1 MTPNEK
7 SMIEELFGRIRQTAM
22 PARDSEAERLIAEEM
37 ARTPGAAYALA
48 QTVLVQDQALRQA
61 ADQVR
66 TLQEAAQRQQAGRE
80 DAPQS
85 GSFADRFGGP
95 GGPRPGAVPR
105 TGQPAG
111 PEAASPPPQS
121 GGFGGGGFL
130 SGALQTAAGVAGG
143 ALLFEGVRSLFGG
156 GGLGSGPWGGSSPTI
171 NETIINEASDKSADK
186 SRDDNSRDANYD
198 DGLQQA
204 DYSDDDGDDPG
215 DDGWS
220 DDGFDADDSI

>member
-7 SMIEELFGRIRQTAM
+7 SMIEELFGRIRQTSM
-22 PARDSEAERLIAEEM
+22 PTRDAEAERLIAEEM

-61 ADQVR
+61 ADQVQA
-66 TLQEAAQRQQAGRE
+66 LQEAAQRAQPDRDG
-80 DAPQS
+80 APQS
-85 GSFADRFGGP
+85 GSFLDRFGGP
-95 GGPRPGAVPR
+95 GARPGAVPR
-105 TGQPAG
+105 TGQAVDPQ
-111 PEAASPPPQS
+111 AAPPPPQA

-156 GGLGSGPWGGSSPTI
+156 SGGLGGAFGSGPWGGGTPTI
-171 NETIINEASDKSADK
+171 NETIINEAPDKGADD
-186 SRDDNSRDANYD
+186 SRDDRDD
-198 DGLQQA
+198 DGLRQA
-204 DYSDDDGDDPG
+204 SDSDDDDGDPA

-220 DDGFDADDSI
+220 DDGFDGDDSI